1 MKLISKFASAV
12 VCGAYSTYAM
22 ADIICDINNQNCINV
37 PEPGSLWLVGIGLAG
52 AVLVARFFKK

>member
-1 MKLISKFASAV
+1 MKLINKFASAV
-12 VCGAYSTYAM
+12 VCGAYSTFAM
-22 ADIICDINNQNCINV
+22 ADISCDLAGLNCVEI